1 MKGKIILLTII
12 AILIIAGC
20 SSQFMSSGIIYMQQ
34 NNMEKAIEQFTL
46 EIKSNPNNAEAYIWL
61 GRAYVEIN
69 EYDKAADYM
78 CKAIEVDTTDA
89 TLNKMRSEPGLYWA
103 TFYRAGNEFLSELN
117 WAIYWESFNGEY
129 DRFLLDKKA
138 KEIYGDYEKWLKH
151 TILIKDTVINYKSLI
166 LFYASTKNEKALL
179 EIYETS
185 KTKFPDDISIIFNVA
200 KYYIDEKDYDKAYK
214 HLEDADKINPNNP
227 QVKFYLG
234 DINYSKG
241 NYKKALEDFK
251 AFEKHYEKLNDEQK
265 EKEKDI
271 FQNIVYSMGDC
282 YTNNK
287 DYKNA
292 IIYFDKAF
300 SMNNDDYQ
308 ALYQLALSYYNAKNY
323 TKTIE
328 TIDTF
333 IELFGESSAAYLIKA
348 QAYTKL
354 GKDIKAIE
362 MFDKYKELEKQG
374 K

>member
-12 AILIIAGC
+12 AILIIVGC
-20 SSQFMSSGIIYMQQ
+20 SSQFMSSGVIYMQQ

-61 GRAYVEIN
+61 GRAYVELN

-78 CKAIEVDTTDA
+78 SKAIEVDTSDA
-89 TLNKMRSEPGLYWA
+89 ILNKMRNEPGLYWA
-103 TFYRAGNEFLSELN
+103 TFYRAGNEFQTDE
-117 WAIYWESFNGEY
+117 A
-129 DRFLLDKKA
+129 A
-138 KEIYGDYEKWLKH
+138 KEKTGSYEKWLKNA
-151 TILIKDTVINYKSLI
+151 IMIKDTVINYKSFI
-166 LFYASTKNEKALL
+166 LLYASAKDEKSLL
-179 EIYETS
+179 EIYEIS
-185 KTKFPDDISIIFNVA
+185 KSKFPNDISIIFNVA

-214 HLEDADKINPNNP
+214 HLEAADKINPNNP

-265 EKEKDI
+265 DKEKGI
-271 FQNIVYSMGDC
+271 FQNIVYLMADC

-308 ALYQLALSYYNAKNY
+308 ALYQLSLSYYNAKNY

-333 IELFGESSAAYLIKA
+333 IELFGENSAAYLIKA

-354 GKDIKAIE
+354 GKDNKAIE
-362 MFDKYKELEKQG
+362 MYDKYKELEKQG